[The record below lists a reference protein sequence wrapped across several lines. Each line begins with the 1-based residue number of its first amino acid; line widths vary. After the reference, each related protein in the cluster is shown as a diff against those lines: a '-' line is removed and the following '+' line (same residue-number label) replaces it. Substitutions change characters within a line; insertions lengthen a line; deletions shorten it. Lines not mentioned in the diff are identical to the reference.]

1 MMRPSALQPLLGV
14 LLCLLLALDAV
25 GAAAAAVRS
34 LGGSCAPALTADGT
48 AAMPMSGHGAHDAHG
63 AMQGSHAGHVAVASH
78 ADGHAGHDAQ
88 THDAQAH
95 QQAHHGHPASADH
108 PQDSP
113 LPDHTA
119 PAPADDCRCDDGSC
133 ACPAACS
140 LALTGHACPTL
151 GARAPGDMT
160 TGLAQHAR
168 PAPPQP
174 DTLRPPIG

>member
-1 MMRPSALQPLLGV
+1 MRPSALQPLLGV
-14 LLCLLLALDAV
+14 LLCLLLTLDAV
-25 GAAAAAVRS
+25 GAAVAAVHS
-34 LGGSCAPALTADGT
+34 LGGGCAPAQTAT
-48 AAMPMSGHGAHDAHG
+48 PASGHGAHDAHG
-63 AMQGSHAGHVAVASH
+63 TMQGSHAGHVAVASH
-78 ADGHAGHDAQ
+78 AGGHAGHGAQ
-88 THDAQAH
+88 THDAQP
-95 QQAHHGHPASADH
+95 HHGHPASADQ

-113 LPDHTA
+113 LPDRTT